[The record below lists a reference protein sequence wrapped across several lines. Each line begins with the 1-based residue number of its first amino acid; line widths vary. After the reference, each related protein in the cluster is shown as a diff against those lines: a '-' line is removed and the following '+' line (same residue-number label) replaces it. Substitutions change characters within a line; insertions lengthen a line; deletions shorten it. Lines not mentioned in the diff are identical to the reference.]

1 MAFEDDEKYPGGTL
15 SFESTII
22 TIRVN
27 EGVGLISGESDIANC
42 VVDSEVGKGLGIFLC
57 MLETRSYLSGI
68 DIGQTPLFR
77 GVSGGSALLHYQIY
91 EKVPDCA
98 GITFLSYVM
107 YGDSGSWSIPGK
119 VSILEGIA
127 PTDVASSYGIKG
139 GAKYTTEDEG
149 FNGELG
155 GQIEVSNA
163 ILTAKGEIG
172 IDVTS
177 LQIYANSE
185 EDIPIEITASKVG
198 LETTGITTD
207 REMNTKTI
215 PINVTI
221 TGESSD
227 ETIAIKQTA
236 KYPDDSGWQDGN
248 IAFVEAAVSVKGADI
263 GIQFT
268 RPSEYVYES
277 HSGASSFLEIKDST
291 LTFED
296 ISKIEIDFSAPPVI
310 SGGGYTYLIENST
323 ITLPVSNDD
332 NDGIAAR
339 WTNDTSLPAIDL
351 TVTNSTITATGQAY
365 GFYSENINWNWSA
378 TEADTSLTA
387 SADEKA
393 IYIPTGTVDFSGG
406 TEGMEV
412 VATSTTVAPDE
423 PGRTAALYIPAL
435 TSSDTTFKEIYD
447 TEAHTIVVSGTPTNP
462 YKTGMNI
469 SDVEAYT
476 WENATGDPF
485 TVHATGI
492 TSDEL
497 AGVQTIIATSDDTA
511 LSFQG
516 PDSHHQV
523 TLKARTNLYTVNF
536 DVDGGTPTV
545 ASEDIY

>member
-1 MAFEDDEKYPGGTL
+1 MKKF
-15 SFESTII
+15 
-22 TIRVN
+22 
-27 EGVGLISGESDIANC
+27 LI
-42 VVDSEVGKGLGIFLC
+42 VQVLPFYHMLC
-57 MLETRSYLSGI
+57 MEILVV
-68 DIGQTPLFR
+68 GQFQEKFLFWRGLPLR
-77 GVSGGSALLHYQIY
+77 IV
-91 EKVPDCA
+91 A
-98 GITFLSYVM
+98 G
-107 YGDSGSWSIPGK
+107 
-119 VSILEGIA
+119 
-127 PTDVASSYGIKG
+127 SYGIKG
-139 GAKYTTEDEG
+139 GAKYTTEDES

-172 IDVTS
+172 MDMTS

-207 REMNTKTI
+207 REMNAKTI

-227 ETIAIKQTA
+227 ETIAIKQTT

-263 GIQFT
+263 GMQFT

-296 ISKIEIDFSAPPVI
+296 ISNIGIDFSAPPVI

-351 TVTNSTITATGQAY
+351 IVTNSTITATGQAY
-365 GFYSENINWNWSA
+365 GIYSENINWNWSA

-406 TEGMEV
+406 VMV
-412 VATSTTVAPDE
+412 W
-423 PGRTAALYIPAL
+423 
-435 TSSDTTFKEIYD
+435 
-447 TEAHTIVVSGTPTNP
+447 
-462 YKTGMNI
+462 M
-469 SDVEAYT
+469 
-476 WENATGDPF
+476 
-485 TVHATGI
+485 
-492 TSDEL
+492 
-497 AGVQTIIATSDDTA
+497 
-511 LSFQG
+511 
-516 PDSHHQV
+516 
-523 TLKARTNLYTVNF
+523 
-536 DVDGGTPTV
+536 
-545 ASEDIY
+545 